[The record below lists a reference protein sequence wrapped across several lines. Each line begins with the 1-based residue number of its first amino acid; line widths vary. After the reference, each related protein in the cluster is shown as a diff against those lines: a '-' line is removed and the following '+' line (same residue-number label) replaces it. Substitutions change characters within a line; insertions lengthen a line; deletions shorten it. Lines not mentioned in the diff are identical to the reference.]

1 MSNGLTFK
9 ILTISR
15 NFQNR
20 HRNTIKECV
29 QNFTEFDRELTE
41 KAAKNTHI
49 FSDLCDRRSVRGLIT
64 PHPTKCDTST
74 YTAMDGNQDHLII
87 NILLCMVVLLSTIM
101 RAIML
106 LVVILLYA
114 YPFVQDQNLFVQH
127 QNPFLLCASLFV
139 LHQHAFVLIYH
150 SFLHY

>member
-1 MSNGLTFK
+1 
-9 ILTISR
+9 
-15 NFQNR
+15 
-20 HRNTIKECV
+20 
-29 QNFTEFDRELTE
+29 
-41 KAAKNTHI
+41 
-49 FSDLCDRRSVRGLIT
+49 
-64 PHPTKCDTST
+64 
-74 YTAMDGNQDHLII
+74 MDGNQDHLII

-106 LVVILLYA
+106 LGVILLYA
-114 YPFVQDQNLFVQH
+114 YPFVQDQNPFVQN